1 MKKLLILILF
11 FPLIGL
17 GMADGKCSHIENMF
31 WMTLNLF
38 YKNFEPSDHQ
48 SISETYSSPKSNIS
62 SYYEFT
68 KLYINNGIEKPIRF
82 YDGYLFK
89 P

>member
-1 MKKLLILILF
+1 MNDPQYLF
-11 FPLIGL
+11 F
-17 GMADGKCSHIENMF
+17 
-31 WMTLNLF
+31 LNVD
-38 YKNFEPSDHQ
+38 PSDHH
-48 SISETYSSPKSNIS
+48 SIQEHCINPTSNIS

>member
-1 MKKLLILILF
+1 MSNIDRYMHVLNGRWKM
-11 FPLIGL
+11 FPYR
-17 GMADGKCSHIENMF
+17 EYV
-31 WMTLNLF
+31 LNDPQYLF